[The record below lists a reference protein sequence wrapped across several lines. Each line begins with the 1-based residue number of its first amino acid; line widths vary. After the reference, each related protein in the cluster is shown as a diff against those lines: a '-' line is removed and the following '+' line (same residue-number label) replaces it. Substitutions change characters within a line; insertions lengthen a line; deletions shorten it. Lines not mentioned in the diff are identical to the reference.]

1 MLDAIRCSFESS
13 LLFVACSLSSRA
25 QVASTLQSL
34 HVLPCGSWGPDVHP
48 TMPCRYPPCSSD
60 LHQLSRAGSVVMVL
74 GMLILCGCHG
84 LHHRALGHRILHALH
99 HSHPHVRRHVLH
111 HFRLHSHHLFAHLF
125 ALGDELVDD
134 GGHGVRLFASGRGV
148 HPLDEFIES
157 SVHRLHL
164 GHHLLVMGHHGF
176 LHHLFVHHA
185 RLARHLHLLR
195 GRRRRLLR
203 QQGYGTDERNEEDRD
218 RSTYL
223 HGRLLFSVCFILAS
237 LPRSRGRLNPGDAP
251 RANGPTDWCN
261 YRAKAI
267 RSWRGAGGQRSGRR
281 PQAPTQVLHRR
292 M

>member
-60 LHQLSRAGSVVMVL
+60 LHQLSRAGSVGMVL

-125 ALGDELVDD
+125 ALGDELVND

-148 HPLDEFIES
+148 HPLDEVIES

-176 LHHLFVHHA
+176 LHHLLVHHA

-195 GRRRRLLR
+195 GRRRRRRLLCP
-203 QQGYGTDERNEEDRD
+203 QGRGADEGSEEDRD

-223 HGRLLFSVCFILAS
+223 HGRLLSFLLDRCCGLIVTGTTMWLPLRHDASRRYLMAAGERGHDLVASSHPDSV
-237 LPRSRGRLNPGDAP
+237 R
-251 RANGPTDWCN
+251 RA
-261 YRAKAI
+261 
-267 RSWRGAGGQRSGRR
+267 AGRSGF
-281 PQAPTQVLHRR
+281 PLVE
-292 M
+292 